1 MNLFKSLSIKRKL
14 MLIMMTT
21 SATAIFLMAFLVVIN
36 QAINS
41 QHAIRQQLITL
52 ADVLG
57 TRSTGALSFDDPT
70 TGEEILNGLALKS
83 NVTFAVIEQVNGDSF
98 ATFGDPSIYDE
109 PLKSNALNITS
120 SETSVWST
128 FFSNQVHVSRDIFL
142 DNERIGTIHIISDL
156 SALYKDLLN
165 YMFLLTMISIF
176 CFAISFLFCS
186 RLQKII
192 SDPILNLQITM
203 DSVSEN
209 KDYSLRV
216 KNSEEN
222 ELKALINGFNHMLEQ
237 IQSRDNKLA
246 ENSAHLEKIVTT
258 RTLQL
263 TDANEKRILWLE
275 SMARFLKHELKN
287 SSVGIKTSLDLI
299 ERRMTEKKK
308 IDVYITRART
318 SMVNMNSLLQ
328 SAGDASNLEASLYK
342 EEQKPLDLGKT
353 VCGHMELYPSIYPD
367 FSIRADCQPGLM
379 ILGNGDRL
387 IQLLDKLITNAVD
400 HSNRRYPIE
409 VTVKQQ
415 HEKVLII
422 VTNRG
427 DRLPSDKQAI
437 FDLFVSFRTSEQKK
451 ADNFGL
457 GLYIVKLIA
466 ESHGGQVVAYDLA
479 TEKGAVFEVTLPL
492 IDI

>member
-1 MNLFKSLSIKRKL
+1 MNVFKSLSIKRKL

-21 SATAIFLMAFLVVIN
+21 SSTAIFLMALLVIIN

-41 QHAIRQQLITL
+41 QHAIQQQLITL
-52 ADVLG
+52 ANVLG
-57 TRSTGALSFDDPT
+57 SRSTGALSFDDPT

-83 NVTFAVIEQVNGDSF
+83 NVIFAVIEHVNGDSF
-98 ATFGDPSIYDE
+98 ATFGDPSIYVE
-109 PLKSNALNITS
+109 TLKSNSLTITS

-165 YMFLLTMISIF
+165 YMFLLTMISVF

-216 KNSEEN
+216 ENSEEN

-246 ENSAHLEKIVTT
+246 ENSVHLEKIVTT

-308 IDVYITRART
+308 IDVYIARARK
-318 SMVNMNSLLQ
+318 SMVNMNALLQ

-342 EEQKPLDLGKT
+342 EELTPLDLGAT
-353 VCGHMELYPSIYPD
+353 VCSHMELYPSIYPD
-367 FSIRADCQPGLM
+367 FSIREDCQSGLM
-379 ILGNGDRL
+379 ILGKGDRL

-400 HSNRRYPIE
+400 HSNRHYPIE

-415 HEKVLII
+415 HEQALLI

-427 DRLPSDKQAI
+427 DHLPSDKQAI
-437 FDLFVSFRTSEQKK
+437 FDLFVSFKTSDQKK
-451 ADNFGL
+451 SDNFGL

-466 ESHGGQVVAYDLA
+466 ESHGGQVVAYDLV